1 VFNEIS
7 IFSFLIFNIYIRH
20 YSNIV
25 LYYFGYVYE
34 YSGIFVLHGHN
45 SMKNEEAEV
54 SVTSMRMAA
63 SIALIK
69 KK

>member
-1 VFNEIS
+1 LNILF
-7 IFSFLIFNIYIRH
+7 IFAL
-20 YSNIV
+20 
-25 LYYFGYVYE
+25 LGQ
-34 YSGIFVLHGHN
+34 N

-63 SIALIK
+63 SIAFIK